1 MLTDEALAALM
12 PAVCQASSMVFRSR
26 LVIISPLQA
35 TALLVDTLVSLMGVL
50 LHSSFTVVPTPFH
63 DADAVQPA
71 ASQQVRSCCFPWP
84 LPQGLPT
91 RPGPSQHARTL
102 HIPCLPTADP
112 RFWGELKKKNTIE
125 TILLDLAVLSPQA
138 VAVGP
143 VRAGH
148 AARRSTVAAR
158 PRVGAH
164 RRDVA
169 PRLDRLRPLAQR
181 RPHGARPDVLRQN
194 HHCGGGGSGA
204 ACYKLA
210 RQPGERACRG
220 PGCLAPQQVLRA
232 SCAYAVCTVC
242 LEYIAH
248 NADSSSWL
256 LRRRPPHRLQAAG
269 TPVSAGTTPL
279 PAAALAAGPAW
290 LQQAGRASSRRRQS
304 AGIETATHT
313 FRWTTRISYSR
324 ARDGSC

>member
-112 RFWGELKKKNTIE
+112 RFWGELKKNTPLKPFFLIW
-125 TILLDLAVLSPQA
+125 LCCPRRLSLSGLSGQA
-138 VAVGP
+138 TLRGEAQSQRGPASARTGATSRRASADYGRSPSGALTERGRTSCGKTTTVVA
-143 VRAGH
+143 
-148 AARRSTVAAR
+148 AAAAR
-158 PRVGAH
+158 PVT
-164 RRDVA
+164 
-169 PRLDRLRPLAQR
+169 
-181 RPHGARPDVLRQN
+181 
-194 HHCGGGGSGA
+194 SW
-204 ACYKLA
+204 
-210 RQPGERACRG
+210 
-220 PGCLAPQQVLRA
+220 RA
-232 SCAYAVCTVC
+232 S
-242 LEYIAH
+242 
-248 NADSSSWL
+248 
-256 LRRRPPHRLQAAG
+256 Q
-269 TPVSAGTTPL
+269 VSAPVEGRVVWPL
-279 PAAALAAGPAW
+279 
-290 LQQAGRASSRRRQS
+290 SK
-304 AGIETATHT
+304 
-313 FRWTTRISYSR
+313 F
-324 ARDGSC
+324 